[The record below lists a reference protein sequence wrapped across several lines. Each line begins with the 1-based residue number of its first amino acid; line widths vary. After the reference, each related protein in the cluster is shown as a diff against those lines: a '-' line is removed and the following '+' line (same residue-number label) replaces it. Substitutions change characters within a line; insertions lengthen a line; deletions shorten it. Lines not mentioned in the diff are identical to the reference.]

1 MKKILIVVS
10 IYRVGE
16 RMYPTIVKL
25 SEQYD
30 VDILKVAQMG
40 ILLNGMVIM
49 ILDYFLIENMR
60 NVLIIF
66 FIHPRY

>member
-40 ILLNGMVIM
+40 NSFEWYG
-49 ILDYFLIENMR
+49 DNYFR
-60 NVLIIF
+60 
-66 FIHPRY
+66 